1 MPGEARGGRSG
12 VPAAIEPMLAS
23 PDGGTLRDD
32 PSYAYEFKW
41 DGYRAIMRIAPS
53 GETVLTSRN
62 ANDFTA
68 RFPELSGALGD
79 ALGGRAAVLDGEIV
93 ALDEHGRPDF
103 GLLQNVGRHRRAIAY
118 FAFDVLKLGRR
129 NLLGAGFDERRDILA
144 EIEPPDPRLV
154 AITPSYRHADLAE
167 QDLTPAGLLDVARK
181 MMLEGLVV
189 KARTSK
195 YHPGRRS
202 PEWLKHPLIQTTEVI
217 VGGWRPGRGRRQGT
231 IGALLLGAY
240 DRETGDLRYLGDVG
254 TGFTDAV
261 LHDLRTQLAPL
272 EQRTSPFAGE
282 VPRDR
287 ARDAHWLSP
296 ETVGEVVYRRLT
308 PGDGRLRHTA
318 WRGLRPDRRPA
329 EVLAPSW

>member
-1 MPGEARGGRSG
+1 MPEGAHGGR
-12 VPAAIEPMLAS
+12 VPDMIEPMLAT
-23 PDGGTLRDD
+23 PDGGTLPDD
-32 PSYAYEFKW
+32 PAYAYEFKW

-62 ANDFTA
+62 DNDFTD
-68 RFPELSGALGD
+68 RFPELSGAFGD
-79 ALGGRAAVLDGEIV
+79 ALQGRAAVLDGEIV
-93 ALDEHGRPDF
+93 ALGEHGRPDF
-103 GLLQNVGRHRRAIAY
+103 GLLQNPERDRRTIAY
-118 FAFDVLKLGRR
+118 FAFDVLRLGGQ
-129 NLLGAGFDERRDILA
+129 NLLGHTYDERREILTGL
-144 EIEPPDPRLV
+144 EPPDPRLV
-154 AITPSYRHADLAE
+154 AITPSYRHADLAG

-189 KARTSK
+189 KSRASK

-217 VGGWRPGRGRRQGT
+217 VGGWRPGQGRRAGT

-240 DRETGDLRYLGDVG
+240 DPESGELRYIGDVG

-261 LHDLRTQLAPL
+261 LRELQAQLTPL
-272 EQRTSPFAGE
+272 ERRTSPFGDQ

-287 ARDAHWLSP
+287 ARGARWVSP
-296 ETVGEVVYRRLT
+296 DTVGEVVYRRLT

-318 WRGLRPDRRPA
+318 WRGLRPDRAPD
-329 EVLAPSW
+329 EVVAPSR